1 MKDFVVRG
9 NIFKCIHN
17 HHTVENLD
25 ATVLVIDR
33 KDKQRLVRIS
43 AGHCKKC
50 NTYFIMESTFRRL
63 KESYSHIVCRICDE
77 KTYQKSYYMGEM
89 QLAQES
95 ILMQYGYNVSETTGL
110 SSTARQKILA
120 VMIDNNILSKSG
132 IISYLDFFIRQRS
145 HMSNME
151 TAISKWE
158 EDEEFVEHYRIGEYT
173 KFGVNAIYRR

>member
-1 MKDFVVRG
+1 MY
-9 NIFKCIHN
+9 
-17 HHTVENLD
+17 TV
-25 ATVLVIDR
+25 A
-33 KDKQRLVRIS
+33 
-43 AGHCKKC
+43 
-50 NTYFIMESTFRRL
+50 
-63 KESYSHIVCRICDE
+63 
-77 KTYQKSYYMGEM
+77 
-89 QLAQES
+89 
-95 ILMQYGYNVSETTGL
+95 YNVSETTGL

-120 VMIDNNILSKSG
+120 VIIDNNILSKSG